1 MRFFVFLLLVF
12 TGAGCPTTAPVREP
26 YYPPESRREREA
38 QLNEA
43 CHAWEQYKQEQY
55 GIHESLPK

>member
-1 MRFFVFLLLVF
+1 MRALAVLLLVF
-12 TGAGCPTTAPVREP
+12 IGAGCPTTIPVREP
-26 YYPPESRREREA
+26 YYPPESQRQYEA

-43 CHAWEQYKQEQY
+43 TRAWERYKEEQY